1 MNYNMKKNL
10 FIYVVIFWFITV
22 IIFALIFV
30 GCVDSPRIEDGDC
43 VENCI
48 IDTFY
53 RLPQVSVMDIEPK
66 YRYITDC
73 DFKFTT
79 TRSDIYKIGDTIKIV
94 YKKVK

>member
-1 MNYNMKKNL
+1 MKKKL
-10 FIYVVIFWFITV
+10 PYYLIIIWFIILIT
-22 IIFALIFV
+22 FAIVFV
-30 GCVDSPRIEDGDC
+30 GACTNDHKIEPGDR

-53 RLPQVSVMDIEPK
+53 KIPQVSVLDIEPK

-79 TRSDIYKIGDTIKIV
+79 TRNDIYKIGDTIKIV
-94 YKKVK
+94 YKKKN